1 MPSPMSSPRHFPAL
15 DGLRGLAVVLVMLS
29 HFLTAGHVLDS
40 NHPFARLL
48 LGGFVGVDLFFVLSG
63 FLITGILLDAPD
75 DGSHR
80 RFFVTFYGRRA
91 LRIWPLYYAALAIAF
106 LCRPMPGND
115 SPAWYWLLASN
126 LGATLKGRWLE
137 SPEGFS
143 LAHFWSL
150 AVEEQFY
157 LLWPLLVRFLKR
169 PVLGKLCLAL
179 LIVGPLAHFVLHF
192 AGNPVG
198 AYLFTPTRL
207 HTLAAGAWLAI
218 AFRHPT
224 RWETL
229 TRFAPWVAATAG
241 AITVI
246 GLLFPQNLSLVP
258 FGPFLWGAVLILALA
273 PGSHWATALDRPLPR
288 LFGKFS
294 YGLYV
299 WHYFANPW
307 LKGPVYEKIARF
319 TGHGSILSLA
329 VFVIFAFG
337 FSFAASLLSWWLL
350 EKPCLALKRYFRYG
364 AAPSRAALTD
374 NFSRF
379 SRDNLS

>member
-1 MPSPMSSPRHFPAL
+1 
-15 DGLRGLAVVLVMLS
+15 
-29 HFLTAGHVLDS
+29 
-40 NHPFARLL
+40 
-48 LGGFVGVDLFFVLSG
+48 
-63 FLITGILLDAPD
+63 
-75 DGSHR
+75 
-80 RFFVTFYGRRA
+80 
-91 LRIWPLYYAALAIAF
+91 
-106 LCRPMPGND
+106 MPGND

-258 FGPFLWGAVLILALA
+258 FGPFLWGAVLILALS
-273 PGSHWATALDRPLPR
+273 PGSRWMTALDRPLPR